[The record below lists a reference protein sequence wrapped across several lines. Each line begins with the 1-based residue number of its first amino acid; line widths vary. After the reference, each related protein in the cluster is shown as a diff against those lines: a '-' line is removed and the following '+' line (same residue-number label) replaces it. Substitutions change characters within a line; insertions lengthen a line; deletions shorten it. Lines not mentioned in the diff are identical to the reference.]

1 MDQKDPSGVW
11 LTLQQNTD
19 VVEERLRIV
28 NLVKQLIAHRAL
40 VTIGLP
46 GHDATYNSAVLAIDT
61 DRDLITL
68 DELTPRE
75 GHELL
80 RQTGHCSVFGRVK
93 GVGLYFEVDIREF
106 GEERGIAWYRAP
118 IPSLI
123 FHGQRRNHYRIHVG
137 LGTQAP
143 LKVGDQ
149 DNPTLAAGQM
159 RDLSIG
165 GVGASFP
172 LNAPIEQGMRLPHCT
187 VDLPGVGVIACQL
200 EVRFIKR
207 DEQRSELVAGL
218 QFIELHPQHERA
230 VQRCVYMLERD
241 EMRRRTAAR

>member
-11 LTLQQNTD
+11 LTLQQHTD

-28 NLVKQLIAHRAL
+28 NLVKQLIEHRAL

-68 DELTPRE
+68 DELIPRE

-93 GVGLYFEVDIREF
+93 GVAIYFAIDILEIA
-106 GEERGIAWYRAP
+106 EERGIACYRAP
-118 IPSLI
+118 LPSLI

-143 LKVGDQ
+143 LRVGDQ
-149 DNPTLAAGQM
+149 DNPALAAGRM

-165 GVGASFP
+165 GVGAAFP
-172 LNAPIEQGMRLPHCT
+172 LNTPIEQGMQLPHCT
-187 VDLPGVGVIACQL
+187 VDLPGLGVIDCRL

-207 DEQRSELVAGL
+207 DEERRELVVGL
-218 QFIELHPQHERA
+218 RFIDLHPQHERA
-230 VQRCVYMLERD
+230 VQRCVCMLERD
-241 EMRRRTAAR
+241 ELRRCTAR